1 MKFAKEIFC
10 IYLRRN
16 IKIGRI
22 LFCFQNHV
30 DDVKKEM
37 GYKVDF
43 FSNSCPF
50 FKLFFKLLYI
60 PKDGSHMK
68 RRFALSKEEEEALNN
83 AVKENWNNNSAQN
96 GRLATYTDSKCDINS
111 KNVPNGFNNNDPN
124 AFANKSKYAIPT
136 KNVSNVESNALTN
149 GESKSLQ
156 SNVINTVNGEKRP
169 ERPTQLSLAPG
180 DNFNFHGGHG
190 TQMLGSSPTTPSQPS
205 QPQSPSG
212 QLSPI
217 LLDRCVIFCLY

>member
-1 MKFAKEIFC
+1 
-10 IYLRRN
+10 
-16 IKIGRI
+16 
-22 LFCFQNHV
+22 
-30 DDVKKEM
+30 
-37 GYKVDF
+37 
-43 FSNSCPF
+43 
-50 FKLFFKLLYI
+50 
-60 PKDGSHMK
+60 MK

-96 GRLATYTDSKCDINS
+96 GRLATYTDSKCDINN
-111 KNVPNGFNNNDPN
+111 KNVPNGFKNNDSN
-124 AFANKSKYAIPT
+124 TFTNKSKYAIPT
-136 KNVSNVESNALTN
+136 TNVSNMESNNLLMN
-149 GESKSLQ
+149 GELKNMQ
-156 SNVINTVNGEKRP
+156 SNIINDRNNVTNGEKRP

-190 TQMLGSSPTTPSQPS
+190 TQMLGSSPTTPSSQPS